1 MFLLKDY
8 YKQVQVLA
16 QGGMSTIYLATD
28 VQLNRQVVLKVMKLK
43 SDNVQRAINEAQ
55 LIASFNH
62 PNIVQLYR
70 ILHEDEQV
78 LLEMEYVKGTTLAHL
93 IKERQLSIT
102 EKIDILSHI
111 CDGLAG
117 IHEKEILHLDLK
129 PANVLISENG
139 AVKIADFGISKIKHK
154 DINTQTTSLVV

>member
-1 MFLLKDY
+1 VFLLKDY

-62 PNIVQLYR
+62 PNIV
-70 ILHEDEQV
+70 
-78 LLEMEYVKGTTLAHL
+78 
-93 IKERQLSIT
+93 
-102 EKIDILSHI
+102 
-111 CDGLAG
+111 
-117 IHEKEILHLDLK
+117 
-129 PANVLISENG
+129 
-139 AVKIADFGISKIKHK
+139 
-154 DINTQTTSLVV
+154 

>member
-62 PNIVQLYR
+62 PNIV
-70 ILHEDEQV
+70 
-78 LLEMEYVKGTTLAHL
+78 
-93 IKERQLSIT
+93 
-102 EKIDILSHI
+102 
-111 CDGLAG
+111 
-117 IHEKEILHLDLK
+117 
-129 PANVLISENG
+129 
-139 AVKIADFGISKIKHK
+139 
-154 DINTQTTSLVV
+154 